1 MKKLLFTISFIAC
14 SLLSAQSPTP
24 KKPCHLYS
32 TLKKETLN
40 KLTILK
46 QNANHF
52 IRSSIDDKRFASAL
66 ALGVI
71 SYECQNGRKTS
82 PEGRAED
89 HGPATE
95 ILRNLG
101 FLNKEGFIYREICEC
116 LVAESDE
123 ECQL

>member
-1 MKKLLFTISFIAC
+1 MKKLLLIISLIAC
-14 SLLSAQSPTP
+14 SSLLSTQSPTP

-32 TLKKETLN
+32 TLKKETTN

-46 QNANHF
+46 RNANH
-52 IRSSIDDKRFASAL
+52 SSVEDKRFASAL
-66 ALGVI
+66 ALSVI
-71 SYECQNGRKTS
+71 SYECQNGRKAS

-116 LVAESDE
+116 LVAESYE